1 MSALDGTVALVTG
14 ASSGIGEATA
24 ELLAAEGATVAILA
38 RRAERLNELASRLDG
53 GKTLVLEADVTSE
66 EAARAAV
73 DRVASELGRL
83 DILINNAGVMLL
95 GPAMEAPLEEWQ
107 RMLEVNLAGF
117 LYCARAALPHLV
129 NAAEDGPRGTADL
142 VNISSVAGRIARAN
156 NAVYNMTK
164 WGVVG
169 FSEALRQEVA
179 DRHVRVSVIEPGAT
193 DTELQGH
200 NRPEIRETIRQ
211 RFADIQRLQ
220 SADIADAIRYVVTRP
235 RHVLV
240 NEIMI
245 RPAEQTD

>member
-1 MSALDGTVALVTG
+1 MLD
-14 ASSGIGEATA
+14 
-24 ELLAAEGATVAILA
+24 
-38 RRAERLNELASRLDG
+38 
-53 GKTLVLEADVTSE
+53 
-66 EAARAAV
+66 
-73 DRVASELGRL
+73 
-83 DILINNAGVMLL
+83 
-95 GPAMEAPLEEWQ
+95 
-107 RMLEVNLAGF
+107 VNLAGF

-129 NAAEDGPRGTADL
+129 KAAEHGPRGTADL

-164 WGVVG
+164 WGVVA

-179 DRHVRVSVIEPGAT
+179 DKHVRVSAIEPGAT
-193 DTELQGH
+193 ETELQGH

-211 RFADIQRLQ
+211 RFADIELLQ
-220 SADIADAIRYVVTRP
+220 AVDIADAIRYVVTRP